1 MLVAL
6 EPVVYLSAHTTDDM
20 ERYNLLIAL
29 GISPAVLTETIW
41 TLAVEHPQP
50 AIPAEI
56 HVVTTLTGERTL
68 RNRLFDTPDEEG
80 LSVWARF
87 CREVLQLDP
96 EAPEAP
102 RFHIHV
108 PLRGNGLKLDD
119 IRTWDDDRRYAELCY
134 RVVAQLC
141 ADPDAPRVVASI
153 AGGRK
158 TMSAHLLTAFS
169 LYARPRDESIHVLV
183 HPERPVLEDPT
194 FFYPRPG
201 SGMDVRIERVDL
213 HLVRF
218 RNQLEELARLHRG
231 GQLPR
236 TLQEL
241 ESLPGLGLRPAR
253 PALVEVVLGDR
264 TERSLRLLDAE
275 GNEMAALKPVAPL
288 PLVTLITLYE
298 MLRRA
303 DSPEIS
309 NLQLVENEQ
318 VEALRNAAY
327 AFCRDLAQ
335 LRPWGDTIAL
345 SRSISELN
353 QLLAGN
359 PLCNRYLR
367 IHSRR
372 TWDETFYAFGTEP
385 PALRVCVPRALDYIQ
400 NWPFQHVPLTYID

>member
-1 MLVAL
+1 MP
-6 EPVVYLSAHTTDDM
+6 ERM

-41 TLAVEHPQP
+41 TLAVEHPNP

-56 HVVTTLTGERTL
+56 HIVTTLTGERTL

-87 CREVLQLDP
+87 CREILQIDHG
-96 EAPEAP
+96 APEAP
-102 RFHIHV
+102 QFHIHV

-134 RVVAQLC
+134 RLVAWLC
-141 ADPDAPRVVASI
+141 ADPQAPRVVASI

-169 LYARPRDESIHVLV
+169 LYARPQDESIHVLV

-201 SGMDVRIERVDL
+201 SNLEVRIERVDL

-253 PALVEVVLGDR
+253 PAVAEVVLGDR
-264 TERSLRLLDAE
+264 TERRLRLLDTE
-275 GNEMAALKPVAPL
+275 GREMARLHPVAPAE
-288 PLVTLITLYE
+288 LVTLLTLYE

-303 DSPEIS
+303 EASEIS
-309 NLQLVENEQ
+309 NMQLIENEQ

-335 LRPWGDTIAL
+335 LRPWKDGVTL

-353 QLLAGN
+353 QLLAQN
-359 PLCNRYLR
+359 PLCLRYLQ
-367 IHSRR
+367 IHGRR
-372 TWDETFYAFGTEP
+372 TWEETFYAFSTEP
-385 PALRVCVPRALDYIQ
+385 PALQVCVPHALAYNQ
-400 NWPFQHVPLTYID
+400 NWPFQHIPLTYID